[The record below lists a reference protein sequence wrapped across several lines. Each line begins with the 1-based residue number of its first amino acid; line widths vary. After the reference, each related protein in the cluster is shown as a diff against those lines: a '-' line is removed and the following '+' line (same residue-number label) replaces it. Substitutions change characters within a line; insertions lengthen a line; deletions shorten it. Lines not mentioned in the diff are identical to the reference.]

1 MFNDVKAHTQKIEP
15 GCDNWGFVLEEL
27 SLDSQIDVLHY
38 ASKIT
43 YWACLLISSFTS
55 TNIRMQYIMSIANGP
70 QMLHNNVDPDSHH
83 IDNKFK
89 EVLDYIRPETIV
101 LEKQAGSIKYSS
113 KR

>member
-1 MFNDVKAHTQKIEP
+1 
-15 GCDNWGFVLEEL
+15 
-27 SLDSQIDVLHY
+27 
-38 ASKIT
+38 
-43 YWACLLISSFTS
+43 
-55 TNIRMQYIMSIANGP
+55 MQYIMSIANGP